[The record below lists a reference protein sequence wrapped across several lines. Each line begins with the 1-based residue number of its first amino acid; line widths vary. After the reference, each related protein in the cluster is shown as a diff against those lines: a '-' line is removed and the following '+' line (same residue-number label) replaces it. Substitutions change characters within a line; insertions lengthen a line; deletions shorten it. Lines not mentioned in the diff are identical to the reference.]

1 MTTPASPRRRAPGM
15 TPDRRR
21 AMIVQAALPFGDD
34 PRTPDNGG
42 TDHPLCP
49 RGLFFC
55 DAASD
60 VYESMS
66 PA

>member
-1 MTTPASPRRRAPGM
+1 M